1 MSIQQKR
8 TAKIGLALS
17 RIFKKTVQMHLNNSR
32 PHGTHG
38 TRSNMMNSTTHTGD
52 NSVHTCLAPTLPSP
66 ALSGGIPD
74 SQPAALHARLHHIA
88 RLRTTHAHSVSTA
101 TTQAGRAGKAQ
112 NRSAYMQAVW
122 GCANARA
129 GGQYMGARRGYG
141 SPGPESASSASLS
154 ATNARRGR
162 PGNANLPTQRRSH
175 L

>member
-38 TRSNMMNSTTHTGD
+38 TRSNMMNSTAHTGD

-112 NRSAYMQAVW
+112 NRSAYMWAAW

-129 GGQYMGARRGYG
+129 GGQYMRARGGYG
-141 SPGPESASSASLS
+141 SPALDQEPSENLY
-154 ATNARRGR
+154 TARKR
-162 PGNANLPTQRRSH
+162 LYTQQHSCGGVGWARI
-175 L
+175 

>member
-38 TRSNMMNSTTHTGD
+38 TRNNMMNSTAHTGD
-52 NSVHTCLAPTLPSP
+52 NSVHICLAPTLPSP

-101 TTQAGRAGKAQ
+101 NYASGQ
-112 NRSAYMQAVW
+112 
-122 GCANARA
+122 
-129 GGQYMGARRGYG
+129 GGQRAESKRTHVGCMGVRECVGSWAGHARMV
-141 SPGPESASSASLS
+141 SNVLTCAH
-154 ATNARRGR
+154 RRL
-162 PGNANLPTQRRSH
+162 AALH
-175 L
+175 CAEK